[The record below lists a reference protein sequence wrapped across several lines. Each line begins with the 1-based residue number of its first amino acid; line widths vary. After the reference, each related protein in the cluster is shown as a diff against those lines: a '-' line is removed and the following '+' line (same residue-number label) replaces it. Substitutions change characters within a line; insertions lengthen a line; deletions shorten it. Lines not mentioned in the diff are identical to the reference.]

1 MNEYF
6 QSKRSYLMYVK
17 KFEELSKSDIGIA
30 GGKGANLG
38 ELTQAGIPVPPGF
51 VVTAQAYQKFMDE
64 AGINDQVMSIL
75 EEIDINDT
83 KALQAAAEEIK
94 QIIIEAPIPDEMVMF
109 IREYYN
115 ELCQRVGEDDTDVA
129 IRSSATAEDLPEASF
144 AGQQDT
150 FLHVSGDDEVIEY
163 IRKCWASLF
172 EARAIFYREEND
184 FEHSKVLIAV
194 VVQKMANADK
204 AGVMFTVNPS
214 TGEEIAL
221 IEGSWGLGEAVVS
234 GDVTPDNYQVDK
246 KDNDIINV
254 TISDKKVMYTNDE
267 NGTSVKVDVPE
278 DKRKERVLSDDELI
292 ELTEMGKRVQAH
304 YGEPMDTE
312 WAFEKDMLFLLQA
325 RPITTLGDAPAEDDD
340 EASDLGDVLVR
351 GLGASPGMA
360 AGTVKIILDID
371 ELDKIQD
378 GDIMVTTM
386 TTPDMVPAMRRAS
399 GIVTDEGG
407 VTCHASIISRELG
420 IPCVVGTGDATTTLK
435 ENSGV
440 TLDGKKGL
448 VFEGISETK
457 EEQVAVAG
465 TVEAAPIIT
474 VTEVKANVSM
484 PEAAEKAAATGAD
497 GVGLLRTEHLM
508 LTSGIHPGKFIAD
521 GREDELIDTI
531 AENVQI
537 VADAFYPRPVWYR
550 TLDAPTDEFITLEG
564 GENEP
569 REHNPMLGWRGIR
582 RELDQPEILK
592 CEFKAIKKLHEK
604 GYTNIGIMI
613 PLSQNPEELKQAKAL
628 CSSIGFEP
636 HKDVDF
642 GMMVEIPAAAIM
654 IDEYIKIG
662 LDFVSLGTNDLTQ
675 YTLAVDRNN
684 EFVAKHYSEEH
695 PAVMKLI
702 ERTIRK
708 CAEAGVKCSI
718 CGQAGSVPHIVEKL
732 VEFGITSVSSN
743 TDAIADVRKTVA
755 RAEQKIILDAAR
767 KRLE

>member
-1 MNEYF
+1 
-6 QSKRSYLMYVK
+6 MYVK

-51 VVTAQAYQKFMDE
+51 VVTAQAYKYFMDE
-64 AGINDQVMSIL
+64 AGINDQVMEIL
-75 EEIDINDT
+75 DAIDINDT

-94 QIIIEAPIPDEMVMF
+94 TIIIESPIPDDLVLF

-184 FEHSKVLIAV
+184 FEHSKVYIAV

-221 IEGSWGLGEAVVS
+221 IEGSWGLGESVVS

-246 KDNDIINV
+246 KDNEIINV

-267 NGTSVKVDVPE
+267 KGTSVKVEVPE
-278 DKRKERVLSDDELI
+278 EKRKERVLSDAELV

-325 RPITTLGDAPAEDDD
+325 RPITTLGNASEEAGDAS
-340 EASDLGDVLVR
+340 SDLGDVLVR

-360 AGTVKIILDID
+360 SGTVKIILDID
-371 ELDKIQD
+371 ELDKIKD

-420 IPCVVGTGDATTTLK
+420 IPCVVGTGDATAKLE
-435 ENSGV
+435 ENTGV

-448 VFEGISETK
+448 VFDGISETK
-457 EEQVAVAG
+457 EEATVVAG

-521 GREDELIDTI
+521 GNEDELIDTI
-531 AENVQI
+531 ADNVQI
-537 VADAFYPRPVWYR
+537 VADAFYPKPVWYR

-592 CEFKAIKKLHEK
+592 CEFRAIKKLHEK

-613 PLSQNPEELKQAKAL
+613 PLSQSPEELKQAKAL
-628 CSSIGFEP
+628 CSEVGFEP

-654 IDEYIKIG
+654 IDEYIKVGI
-662 LDFVSLGTNDLTQ
+662 DFVSLGTNDLTQ

-684 EFVAKHYSEEH
+684 EFVAKHYTEEH

-708 CAEAGVKCSI
+708 CAEAGVTCSI

-732 VEFGITSVSSN
+732 VGYGITSVSSN

>member
-1 MNEYF
+1 
-6 QSKRSYLMYVK
+6 MYVK
-17 KFEELSKSDIGIA
+17 KFEELSKDDIGIA

-51 VVTAQAYQKFMDE
+51 VVTAQAYEYFMDE
-64 AGINDQVMSIL
+64 AGINDKVMSIL
-75 EEIDINDT
+75 EETDINDT

-94 QIIIEAPIPDEMVMF
+94 KIIVESPIPDDLVMY

-115 ELCQRVGEDDTDVA
+115 ELCQRVGEEDTDVA

-150 FLHVSGDDEVIEY
+150 FLHVSGDDEVIEF

-172 EARAIFYREEND
+172 EARAIFYREENN
-184 FEHSKVLIAV
+184 FEHSKVYIAV
-194 VVQKMANADK
+194 VVQKMAFADK

-246 KDNDIINV
+246 RNNEIVNV

-267 NGTSVKVDVPE
+267 DGTSVKIEVPE

-292 ELTEMGKRVQAH
+292 QLTEMGKTVQAH

-325 RPITTLGDAPAEDDD
+325 RPITTLGGAEDAADD
-340 EASDLGDVLVR
+340 ASSDLGDVLVR

-360 AGTVKIILDID
+360 AGTVKIVLDID
-371 ELDKIQD
+371 ELDKIKD

-420 IPCVVGTGDATTTLK
+420 IPCVVGTGDATTTLV

-448 VFEGISETK
+448 VFDGISQTK
-457 EEQVAVAG
+457 EEAPVAAG

-521 GREDELIDTI
+521 GNEDELIDTI
-531 AENVQI
+531 ADNVQI

-613 PLSQNPEELKQAKAL
+613 PLSQSPEELKQAKAL
-628 CSSIGFEP
+628 CSEVGFEP
-636 HKDVDF
+636 HKDVEF

-654 IDEYIKIG
+654 IDEYIKVGI
-662 LDFVSLGTNDLTQ
+662 DFVSLGTNDLTQ

>member
-1 MNEYF
+1 
-6 QSKRSYLMYVK
+6 MYVQ
-17 KFEELSKSDIGIA
+17 KFEELNKSDIPIA

-51 VVTAQAYQKFMDE
+51 VVTAEAYQYFMDE
-64 AGINDQVMSIL
+64 AGINDKVMEIL
-75 EEIDINDT
+75 DRTDINNT
-83 KALQAAAEEIK
+83 KELQAAADEIK
-94 QIIIEAPIPDEMVMF
+94 KIIIEAPIPEDLVLF

-115 ELCQRVGEDDTDVA
+115 ELCQRVDDEDTDVA

-150 FLHVSGDDEVIEY
+150 FLHVSGDDEVLEY

-172 EARAIFYREEND
+172 EARAIFYREENN
-184 FEHSKVLIAV
+184 FEHSKVYIAV
-194 VVQKMANADK
+194 VVQKMAFADK

-214 TGEEIAL
+214 TGEDVAM

-246 KDNDIINV
+246 KTNEIVNV
-254 TISDKKVMYTNDE
+254 TISDKKVMYTNDA

-278 DKRKERVLSDDELI
+278 EKRNERVLSDEEVI

-312 WAFEKDMLFLLQA
+312 WAFEADRLYLLQA
-325 RPITTLGDAPAEDDD
+325 RPITTLGND
-340 EASDLGDVLVR
+340 EAEAGDASSNLGDVLVK

-360 AGTVKIILDID
+360 SGKVKIILDID
-371 ELDKIQD
+371 ELDKVED

-386 TTPDMVPAMRRAS
+386 TTPDMVPAMKRAS

-420 IPCVVGTGDATTTLK
+420 IPCVVGTGEGTSVLN
-435 ENSGV
+435 ENDGV
-440 TLDGKKGL
+440 TIDGKKGL
-448 VFEGISETK
+448 VFEGISQTK
-457 EEQVAVAG
+457 EEPVAAQASG
-465 TVEAAPIIT
+465 AVEAAPIIT

-484 PEAAEKAAATGAD
+484 PEAAERAAATGAD

-521 GREDELIDTI
+521 GEEDKLIDTI
-531 AENVQI
+531 ADNVQI

-569 REHNPMLGWRGIR
+569 IEHNPMLGWRGIR

-613 PLSQNPEELKQAKAL
+613 PLSQNPEELRQAKAL
-628 CSSIGFEP
+628 CSEVGLEP
-636 HKDVDF
+636 HKDVEF
-642 GMMVEIPAAAIM
+642 GMMVEIPAAAIL
-654 IDEYIKIG
+654 IDEYIEEGI
-662 LDFVSLGTNDLTQ
+662 DFVSLGTNDLTQ

-684 EFVAKHYSEEH
+684 EFVAKHYTEEH

-732 VEFGITSVSSN
+732 VGYGITSVSSN
-743 TDAIADVRKTVA
+743 ADAVADVRKTVA

-767 KRLE
+767 KRLD

>member
-1 MNEYF
+1 
-6 QSKRSYLMYVK
+6 MYVQ
-17 KFEELSKSDIGIA
+17 KFEDLNKSDIAIA

-51 VVTAQAYQKFMDE
+51 VVTAETYQKFMEDT
-64 AGINDQVMSIL
+64 GINDKVLDIL
-75 EEIDINDT
+75 DKIDINDT

-94 QIIIEAPIPDEMVMF
+94 SIIIETPIPDDMIMF
-109 IREYYN
+109 IKEAYN
-115 ELCQRVGEDDTDVA
+115 QLCQRVGEDDTDVA

-150 FLHVSGDDEVIEY
+150 FLHVSGDEEVIEY
-163 IRKCWASLF
+163 VRKCWASLF

-194 VVQKMANADK
+194 VVQKMAIADK
-204 AGVMFTVNPS
+204 AGLMFTVTPS

-246 KDNDIINV
+246 ANNEVINV

-267 NGTSVKVDVPE
+267 SGTSIKVDVPE
-278 DKRKERVLSDDELI
+278 KMRMERVLSDEELI

-312 WAFEKDMLFLLQA
+312 WAFERDNLFLLQA
-325 RPITTLGDAPAEDDD
+325 RPITTLGDAEPAEDSD
-340 EASDLGDVLVR
+340 ASVDGDVLVR
-351 GLGASPGMA
+351 GLGASPGIA
-360 AGTVKIILDID
+360 TGEVKIVLDID
-371 ELDKIQD
+371 ELDKIEE
-378 GDIMVTTM
+378 GDVMVTTM

-420 IPCVVGTGDATTTLK
+420 IPCVVGTGDATKTLK
-435 ENSGV
+435 ENTGV

-448 VFEGISETK
+448 VFEGITEVK
-457 EEQVAVAG
+457 EEAPVAQAAAA
-465 TVEAAPIIT
+465 EAPILT

-484 PEAAEKAAATGAD
+484 PEAAERAAATGAD

-508 LTSGIHPGKFIAD
+508 LTAGIHPGKFIAD
-521 GREDELIDTI
+521 GKEDELIDTI
-531 AENVQI
+531 ADNVQI
-537 VADAFYPRPVWYR
+537 VADAFYPKPVWYR

-613 PLSQNPEELKQAKAL
+613 PLSQSPAELVKAKAL
-628 CSSIGFEP
+628 CSEVGLIP

-642 GMMVEIPAAAIM
+642 GMMVEIPAAAII
-654 IDEYIKIG
+654 IDEYLKIG
-662 LDFVSLGTNDLTQ
+662 VDFVSLGTNDLTQ

-684 EFVAKHYSEEH
+684 EFVAKHYTEEH

-702 ERTIRK
+702 ERTIKK
-708 CAEAGVKCSI
+708 CAEAGVTCSI

-732 VEFGITSVSSN
+732 VKFGITSVSSN
-743 TDAIADVRKTVA
+743 ADAIADVRKTVA
-755 RAEQKIILDAAR
+755 RAEQKIILEAAR

>member
-1 MNEYF
+1 
-6 QSKRSYLMYVK
+6 MYVV
-17 KFEELSKSDIGIA
+17 KFEDLSKSDIGIA

-51 VVTAQAYQKFMDE
+51 VVTAQAYEKFMEE
-64 AGINDQVMSIL
+64 AGINDSVMNIL
-75 EEIDINDT
+75 DEIDINDT
-83 KALQAAAEEIK
+83 KALQAAAEKIK
-94 QIIIEAPIPDEMVMF
+94 NIIIEAPIPEDLVLF
-109 IREYYN
+109 IREFYN

-172 EARAIFYREEND
+172 EARAIFYREENN
-184 FEHSKVLIAV
+184 FEHSKVYIAV
-194 VVQKMANADK
+194 VVQKMAIADK

-246 KDNDIINV
+246 KDNEIINV

-278 DKRKERVLSDDELI
+278 DKRKERVLSDEELI

-312 WAFEKDMLFLLQA
+312 WAFERDNLFLLQA
-325 RPITTLGDAPAEDDD
+325 RPITTLGDVSAE
-340 EASDLGDVLVR
+340 EESDVAETGDVLVR

-360 AGTVKIILDID
+360 TGNVKIVLDID
-371 ELDKIQD
+371 ELDKIKD

-420 IPCVVGTGDATTTLK
+420 IPCVVGTGNATSTLK
-435 ENSGV
+435 ENTGV

-448 VFEGISETK
+448 VFDGISETK
-457 EEQVAVAG
+457 EETPAAAN
-465 TVEAAPIIT
+465 VEAAPIIT

-484 PEAAEKAAATGAD
+484 PEAAERAAATGAD

-521 GREDELIDTI
+521 GKEDELIDTI
-531 AENVQI
+531 ADNVQI
-537 VADAFYPRPVWYR
+537 VADAFYPKPVWYR

-613 PLSQNPEELKQAKAL
+613 PLSQNPEELVQAKAL
-628 CSSIGFEP
+628 CSEVGLEP

-654 IDEYIKIG
+654 IDEYIKVGI
-662 LDFVSLGTNDLTQ
+662 DFVSLGTNDLTQ

-708 CAEAGVKCSI
+708 CAEAGVTCSI

-732 VEFGITSVSSN
+732 VGFGITSVSSN
-743 TDAIADVRKTVA
+743 ADAIADVRKTVA

>member
-1 MNEYF
+1 
-6 QSKRSYLMYVK
+6 MYVK

-51 VVTAQAYQKFMDE
+51 VVTAQAYKYFMDE
-64 AGINDQVMSIL
+64 AGINDQVMEIL
-75 EEIDINDT
+75 DAIDINDT

-94 QIIIEAPIPDEMVMF
+94 ALIIESPIPDDLVLF

-184 FEHSKVLIAV
+184 FEHSKVYIAV

-221 IEGSWGLGEAVVS
+221 IEGSWGLGESVVS

-246 KDNDIINV
+246 KDNEIINV

-267 NGTSVKVDVPE
+267 AGTSVKVDVPE

-325 RPITTLGDAPAEDDD
+325 RPITTLGNADEVAGDAS
-340 EASDLGDVLVR
+340 SDLGDVLVR

-360 AGTVKIILDID
+360 SGTVKIILDID
-371 ELDKIQD
+371 ELDKIKD

-420 IPCVVGTGDATTTLK
+420 IPCVVGTGDATATLE

-457 EEQVAVAG
+457 EEATAVAG

-521 GREDELIDTI
+521 GNEDELIDTI
-531 AENVQI
+531 ADNVQI
-537 VADAFYPRPVWYR
+537 VADAFYPKPVWYR

-592 CEFKAIKKLHEK
+592 CEFRAIKKLHEK

-613 PLSQNPEELKQAKAL
+613 PLSQSPEELKQAKAL
-628 CSSIGFEP
+628 CSEVGFEP

-654 IDEYIKIG
+654 IDEYIKVGI
-662 LDFVSLGTNDLTQ
+662 DFVSLGTNDLTQ

-684 EFVAKHYSEEH
+684 EFVAKHYTEEH

-732 VEFGITSVSSN
+732 VEYGITSVSSN

>member
-1 MNEYF
+1 
-6 QSKRSYLMYVK
+6 MYVK
-17 KFEELSKSDIGIA
+17 KFEDLNKSDIGIA

-51 VVTAQAYQKFMDE
+51 VVTAQAYEKFMDE
-64 AGINDQVMSIL
+64 AGINDQVMKIL
-75 EEIDINDT
+75 DEIDINDT
-83 KALQAAAEEIK
+83 KELQEAAEEIK
-94 QIIIEAPIPDEMVMF
+94 TIIKEAPIPDDMVML
-109 IREYYN
+109 ILEAYN
-115 ELCQRVGEDDTDVA
+115 QLCQRVGEEDTDVA

-150 FLHVSGDDEVIEY
+150 FLHVSGDDEVIDY

-172 EARAIFYREEND
+172 EARAIFYREENNFD
-184 FEHSKVLIAV
+184 HDKVYIAV

-214 TGEEIAL
+214 TGEDIAM

-234 GDVTPDNYQVDK
+234 GDVTPDNYQVAK

-267 NGTSVKVDVPE
+267 NGTSIKVDVPE
-278 DKRKERVLSDDELI
+278 DKRNERVLSDEELI

-312 WAFEKDMLFLLQA
+312 WAFERDNLFLLQA
-325 RPITTLGDAPAEDDD
+325 RPITTLGDDVSAEDSA
-340 EASDLGDVLVR
+340 ASDIGDVLVK

-360 AGTVKIILDID
+360 SGKVKIVLDID
-371 ELDKIQD
+371 ELDKIKD

-420 IPCVVGTGDATTTLK
+420 IPCVVGTGEGTNVLS

-440 TLDGKKGL
+440 TIDGKKGL
-448 VFEGISETK
+448 VFEGISKTK
-457 EEQVAVAG
+457 EEAAPAASATAQ
-465 TVEAAPIIT
+465 AAPIIT

-508 LTSGIHPGKFIAD
+508 LTSGIHPGKFVAD
-521 GREDELIDTI
+521 GKEDELIDTI
-531 AENVQI
+531 AEKVKI
-537 VADAFYPRPVWYR
+537 VADAFYPKPVWYR

-569 REHNPMLGWRGIR
+569 EEHNPMLGWRGIR

-592 CEFKAIKKLHEK
+592 CEFKAIKKLHEQ

-613 PLSQNPEELKQAKAL
+613 PLSQSPDELRKAKQL
-628 CSSIGFEP
+628 CSEVGLEP

-642 GMMVEIPAAAIM
+642 GMMVEIPAAALTIEDY
-654 IDEYIKIG
+654 IDVGI
-662 LDFVSLGTNDLTQ
+662 DFVSLGTNDLTQ

-684 EFVAKHYSEEH
+684 EFVAKHYTEEH

-702 ERTIRK
+702 ERTIKK
-708 CAEAGVKCSI
+708 CVEAGVTCSI

-732 VEFGITSVSSN
+732 VGFGITSVSSN
-743 TDAIADVRKTVA
+743 TDAVADVRKTVA

-767 KRLE
+767 KNQE

>member
-1 MNEYF
+1 
-6 QSKRSYLMYVK
+6 MYVK

-51 VVTAQAYQKFMDE
+51 VVTAQAYEYFMDE
-64 AGINDQVMSIL
+64 AGINDKVMSIL
-75 EEIDINDT
+75 DSIDINDT

-94 QIIIEAPIPDEMVMF
+94 QIIVDSPIPEDLVLF

-172 EARAIFYREEND
+172 EARAIFYREENN
-184 FEHSKVLIAV
+184 FEHSKVYIAV

-221 IEGSWGLGEAVVS
+221 IEGSWGLGESVVS

-246 KDNDIINV
+246 KDNEIINV

-267 NGTSVKVDVPE
+267 NGTSVKVEVPE
-278 DKRKERVLSDDELI
+278 DKRKERVLSDEELI

-325 RPITTLGDAPAEDDD
+325 RPITTLGDAVEEGDD

-360 AGTVKIILDID
+360 SGKVKIVLDID
-371 ELDKIQD
+371 ELDKIKD

-420 IPCVVGTGDATTTLK
+420 IPCVVGTGDATTTLE

-457 EEQVAVAG
+457 EEAVAVAG
-465 TVEAAPIIT
+465 SVQAAPIIT

-521 GREDELIDTI
+521 GNEDELIDTI
-531 AENVQI
+531 ADNVQI

-613 PLSQNPEELKQAKAL
+613 PLSQSPEELRQAKAL

>member
-1 MNEYF
+1 
-6 QSKRSYLMYVK
+6 MYVQ
-17 KFEELSKSDIGIA
+17 KFEDLNKSDIAIA

-51 VVTAQAYQKFMDE
+51 VVTAETYQKFMEDT
-64 AGINDQVMSIL
+64 GINDKVLDIL
-75 EEIDINDT
+75 DKIDINDT

-94 QIIIEAPIPDEMVMF
+94 SIIIETPIPDDMIMF
-109 IREYYN
+109 IKEAYN
-115 ELCQRVGEDDTDVA
+115 QLCQRVGEDDTDVA

-150 FLHVSGDDEVIEY
+150 FLHVSGDEEVIEY
-163 IRKCWASLF
+163 VRKCWASLF

-194 VVQKMANADK
+194 VVQKMAIADK

-246 KDNDIINV
+246 KNNEVINV

-267 NGTSVKVDVPE
+267 SGTSIKVDVPE
-278 DKRKERVLSDDELI
+278 DKRNERVLSDEELI

-312 WAFEKDMLFLLQA
+312 WAFERDNLFLLQA
-325 RPITTLGDAPAEDDD
+325 RPITTLDGSKPAED
-340 EASDLGDVLVR
+340 GDSVDGEVLVR
-351 GLGASPGMA
+351 GLGASPGIA
-360 AGTVKIILDID
+360 TGLVKIVLDID
-371 ELDKIQD
+371 ELDKIEE
-378 GDIMVTTM
+378 GDVMVTTM

-420 IPCVVGTGDATTTLK
+420 IPCVVGTGDATKALE
-435 ENSGV
+435 ENTGV

-448 VFEGISETK
+448 VFEGITEVK
-457 EEQVAVAG
+457 EEAPQVQAIAA
-465 TVEAAPIIT
+465 EAPILT

-484 PEAAEKAAATGAD
+484 PEAAGRAAETGAD

-508 LTSGIHPGKFIAD
+508 LTAGVHPGKFIAD
-521 GREDELIDTI
+521 GKEDELIDTI

-537 VADAFYPRPVWYR
+537 VADAFYPKPVWYR

-613 PLSQNPEELKQAKAL
+613 PLSQSPAELVKAKEL
-628 CSSIGFEP
+628 CAEVGFIP

-642 GMMVEIPAAAIM
+642 GMMVEIPAAAII
-654 IDEYIKIG
+654 IDEYLKVG
-662 LDFVSLGTNDLTQ
+662 VDFVSLGTNDLTQ

-684 EFVAKHYSEEH
+684 EFVAKHYTEEH

-708 CAEAGVKCSI
+708 CAEAGVTCSI

-732 VEFGITSVSSN
+732 VKFGITSVSSN
-743 TDAIADVRKTVA
+743 ADAIAEVRKTVA
-755 RAEQKIILDAAR
+755 RAEQKIILEAAR

>member
-1 MNEYF
+1 
-6 QSKRSYLMYVK
+6 MYVQ
-17 KFEELSKSDIGIA
+17 KFEDLNKSDIAIA

-51 VVTAQAYQKFMDE
+51 VVTAETYQKFMEDT
-64 AGINDQVMSIL
+64 GINDKVLDIL
-75 EEIDINDT
+75 DKIDINDT

-94 QIIIEAPIPDEMVMF
+94 SIIIETPIPDDMIMF
-109 IREYYN
+109 IKEAYN
-115 ELCQRVGEDDTDVA
+115 QLCQRVGEEDTDVA

-150 FLHVSGDDEVIEY
+150 FLHVSGDEEVIEY
-163 IRKCWASLF
+163 VRKCWASLF

-194 VVQKMANADK
+194 VVQKIAIADK

-246 KDNDIINV
+246 ANNEVINV

-267 NGTSVKVDVPE
+267 SGTSIKVDVPE
-278 DKRKERVLSDDELI
+278 EKRMERVLSDEELV

-312 WAFEKDMLFLLQA
+312 WAFERDNLFLLQA
-325 RPITTLGDAPAEDDD
+325 RPITTLGDVEPAED
-340 EASDLGDVLVR
+340 SDTSVDGDVLVR
-351 GLGASPGMA
+351 GLGASPGIA
-360 AGTVKIILDID
+360 TGVVKIVLDID
-371 ELDKIQD
+371 ELDKIEE
-378 GDIMVTTM
+378 GDVMVTTM

-420 IPCVVGTGDATTTLK
+420 IPCVVGTGDATKTLK
-435 ENSGV
+435 ENDGV

-448 VFEGISETK
+448 VFEGISEVK
-457 EEQVAVAG
+457 EEAPVAQAAAA
-465 TVEAAPIIT
+465 EAPILT

-484 PEAAEKAAATGAD
+484 PEAAERAAATGAD

-508 LTSGIHPGKFIAD
+508 LTAGIHPGKFIAD
-521 GREDELIDTI
+521 GKEHELIDTI

-537 VADAFYPRPVWYR
+537 VADAFYPKPVWYR

-613 PLSQNPEELKQAKAL
+613 PLSQSPAELLKAKEL
-628 CSSIGFEP
+628 CAEVGFIP

-642 GMMVEIPAAAIM
+642 GMMVEIPAAAII
-654 IDEYIKIG
+654 IDEYLKIG
-662 LDFVSLGTNDLTQ
+662 VDFVSLGTNDLTQ

-684 EFVAKHYSEEH
+684 EFVAKHYTEEH

-708 CAEAGVKCSI
+708 CAEAGVTCSI

-732 VEFGITSVSSN
+732 VKFGITSVSSN
-743 TDAIADVRKTVA
+743 ADAIADVRKTVA
-755 RAEQKIILDAAR
+755 RAEQKIILEAAR
-767 KRLE
+767 KRLD

>member
-1 MNEYF
+1 
-6 QSKRSYLMYVK
+6 MYVQ
-17 KFEELSKSDIGIA
+17 KFEDLNKSDIAIA

-51 VVTAQAYQKFMDE
+51 VVTAETYQKFMEDT
-64 AGINDQVMSIL
+64 G
-75 EEIDINDT
+75 INDT

-94 QIIIEAPIPDEMVMF
+94 AIIIETPIPDDMVMF
-109 IREYYN
+109 IKEAYN
-115 ELCQRVGEDDTDVA
+115 QLCQRVGEDDTDVA

-150 FLHVSGDDEVIEY
+150 FLHVSGDEEVIEY
-163 IRKCWASLF
+163 VRKCWASLF

-194 VVQKMANADK
+194 VVQKMAIADK

-246 KDNDIINV
+246 ANNEVINV

-267 NGTSVKVDVPE
+267 SGTSIKVDVPE
-278 DKRKERVLSDDELI
+278 EKRMERVLSDEELI

-312 WAFEKDMLFLLQA
+312 WAFERDNLFLLQA
-325 RPITTLGDAPAEDDD
+325 RPITTLGDAEPAGGSD
-340 EASDLGDVLVR
+340 ASVDGDVLVR
-351 GLGASPGMA
+351 GLGASPGIATGM
-360 AGTVKIILDID
+360 VKIVSDID
-371 ELDKIQD
+371 ELDKIEE
-378 GDIMVTTM
+378 GDVMVTTM

-420 IPCVVGTGDATTTLK
+420 IPCVVGTGDATKTLK
-435 ENSGV
+435 ENDGV

-448 VFEGISETK
+448 VFEGITEVK
-457 EEQVAVAG
+457 EEAPVAQAAAA
-465 TVEAAPIIT
+465 EAPILT

-484 PEAAEKAAATGAD
+484 PEAAERAAATGAD

-508 LTSGIHPGKFIAD
+508 LTAGIHPGKFIAD
-521 GREDELIDTI
+521 GKEDELIDTI
-531 AENVQI
+531 ADNVQI
-537 VADAFYPRPVWYR
+537 VADAFYPKPVWYR

-613 PLSQNPEELKQAKAL
+613 PLSQSPAELLKAKEL
-628 CSSIGFEP
+628 CAEVGLIP

-642 GMMVEIPAAAIM
+642 GMMVEIPAAAII
-654 IDEYIKIG
+654 IDEYLKIG
-662 LDFVSLGTNDLTQ
+662 VDFVSLGTNDLTQ

-684 EFVAKHYSEEH
+684 EFVAKHYTEEH

-702 ERTIRK
+702 ERTIKK
-708 CAEAGVKCSI
+708 CAEAGVTCSI

-732 VEFGITSVSSN
+732 VKFGITSVSSN
-743 TDAIADVRKTVA
+743 ADAIADVRKTVA
-755 RAEQKIILDAAR
+755 RAEQKIILEAAR
-767 KRLE
+767 KRLD

>member
-1 MNEYF
+1 
-6 QSKRSYLMYVK
+6 MYVV
-17 KFEELSKSDIGIA
+17 KFEDLSKSDIGIA

-51 VVTAQAYQKFMDE
+51 VVTAQAYEKFMDE
-64 AGINDQVMSIL
+64 AGINDSVMQIL
-75 EEIDINDT
+75 DEIDINDT
-83 KALQAAAEEIK
+83 KALQAAAEKIK
-94 QIIIEAPIPDEMVMF
+94 SIIIEAPIPEDLVIF
-109 IREYYN
+109 IREFYN

-172 EARAIFYREEND
+172 EARAIFYREENN
-184 FEHSKVLIAV
+184 FEHSKVYIAV
-194 VVQKMANADK
+194 VVQKMAIADK

-221 IEGSWGLGEAVVS
+221 IEGSWGLGESVVS

-246 KDNDIINV
+246 KNNEIINV

-267 NGTSVKVDVPE
+267 SGTSVKVEVPE
-278 DKRKERVLSDDELI
+278 EKRKERVLSDEELI

-312 WAFEKDMLFLLQA
+312 WAFERDNLFLLQA
-325 RPITTLGDAPAEDDD
+325 RPITTLGDVVEEESG
-340 EASDLGDVLVR
+340 EAVENKDVLVR

-360 AGTVKIILDID
+360 SGKVKFVLEID
-371 ELDKIQD
+371 DLDKIKE

-420 IPCVVGTGDATTTLK
+420 IPCVVGTGDATSVLK
-435 ENSGV
+435 ENTGV

-448 VFEGISETK
+448 VFEGISEAK
-457 EEQVAVAG
+457 AEESTSAVN
-465 TVEAAPIIT
+465 VEAAPLIT

-484 PEAAEKAAATGAD
+484 PEAAAKAAATGAD

-508 LTSGIHPGKFIAD
+508 LTAGIHPGKFIAD
-521 GREDELIDTI
+521 GKEDELIDTI
-531 AENVQI
+531 ADNVMI
-537 VADAFYPRPVWYR
+537 VADEFYPKPVWYR

-569 REHNPMLGWRGIR
+569 EEHNPMLGWRGIR

-592 CEFKAIKKLHEK
+592 CEFKAIKKLHEQ

-613 PLSQNPEELKQAKAL
+613 PLSQSPEELKQAKAL
-628 CSSIGFEP
+628 CSEVGLEP

-642 GMMVEIPAAAIM
+642 GMMVEIPAAALTIEDY
-654 IDEYIKIG
+654 IDVGI
-662 LDFVSLGTNDLTQ
+662 DFVSLGTNDLTQ

-684 EFVAKHYSEEH
+684 EFVAKHYTEEH

-702 ERTIRK
+702 ERTIKK
-708 CAEAGVKCSI
+708 CVEAGITCSI

-732 VEFGITSVSSN
+732 VGFGITSVSSN
-743 TDAIADVRKTVA
+743 TDAVAEVRKTVA

>member
-1 MNEYF
+1 
-6 QSKRSYLMYVK
+6 MYVQ
-17 KFEELSKSDIGIA
+17 KFEDLNKSDIGIA

-51 VVTAQAYQKFMDE
+51 VVTAETYEKFMEDS
-64 AGINDQVMSIL
+64 GINDRVLDIL
-75 EEIDINDT
+75 DKIDINDT

-94 QIIIEAPIPDEMVMF
+94 SIIIETPIPDDMVMF
-109 IREYYN
+109 IKEAYN
-115 ELCQRVGEDDTDVA
+115 QLCQRVGEDDTDVA

-150 FLHVSGDDEVIEY
+150 FLHVSGDEEVIEY

-172 EARAIFYREEND
+172 EARAIFYREENN

-194 VVQKMANADK
+194 VVQKMAIADK

-246 KDNDIINV
+246 TNNEIINV

-267 NGTSVKVDVPE
+267 SGTSVKVNVPE
-278 DKRKERVLSDDELI
+278 NLRMERVLSDDELI

-312 WAFEKDMLFLLQA
+312 WAFERDNLFLLQA
-325 RPITTLGDAPAEDDD
+325 RPITTLDGDAPAADDD
-340 EASDLGDVLVR
+340 AGVEGEVLVR
-351 GLGASPGMA
+351 GLGASPGIA
-360 AGTVKIILDID
+360 TGNVKIVLDID
-371 ELDKIQD
+371 ELDKIEE
-378 GDIMVTTM
+378 GDVMVTTM

-420 IPCVVGTGDATTTLK
+420 IPCVVGTGDATKTLK
-435 ENSGV
+435 ENTGV

-448 VFEGISETK
+448 VFEGIK
-457 EEQVAVAG
+457 KIEEEAPQATTVAA
-465 TVEAAPIIT
+465 EAPILT

-484 PEAAEKAAATGAD
+484 PEAAERAAATGAD

-508 LTSGIHPGKFIAD
+508 LTAGIHPGKFIAD
-521 GREDELIDTI
+521 GKEDELINTI

-537 VADAFYPRPVWYR
+537 VADAFYPKPVWYR

-569 REHNPMLGWRGIR
+569 EEHNPMLGWRGIR

-592 CEFKAIKKLHEK
+592 CEFKAIKKLHEQ

-613 PLSQNPEELKQAKAL
+613 PLSQSPSELIQAKAL
-628 CSSIGFEP
+628 CSEVGLEP

-642 GMMVEIPAAAIM
+642 GMMVEIPAAALTIE
-654 IDEYIKIG
+654 DYLAIG
-662 LDFVSLGTNDLTQ
+662 VDFVSLGTNDLTQ

-684 EFVAKHYSEEH
+684 EFVAKHYTEEH

-702 ERTIRK
+702 ERTIKK
-708 CAEAGVKCSI
+708 CAEAGVTCSI

-732 VEFGITSVSSN
+732 VKFGITSVSSN
-743 TDAIADVRKTVA
+743 ADAVAEVRKTVA
-755 RAEQKIILDAAR
+755 RAEQKIILEAAR

>member
-1 MNEYF
+1 
-6 QSKRSYLMYVK
+6 MYVK
-17 KFEELSKSDIGIA
+17 KFEDLNKSDIPIA

-51 VVTAQAYQKFMDE
+51 VVTAQTYEKFMLE
-64 AGINDQVMSIL
+64 TGINDKVLSIL
-75 EEIDINDT
+75 DEIDINDT
-83 KALQAAAEEIK
+83 KALQAASEEIK
-94 QIIIEAPIPDEMVMF
+94 AIINEAPIPEDMILF
-109 IREYYN
+109 ITEAYN
-115 ELCQRVGEDDTDVA
+115 QLCQRFDGDDVEVA

-150 FLHVSGDDEVIEY
+150 YLYVSGIDAVLEY

-184 FEHSKVLIAV
+184 FEHAKVLIAV

-246 KDNDIINV
+246 ADNSVINV
-254 TISDKKVMYTNDE
+254 TISDKKVMYINDE
-267 NGTSVKVDVPE
+267 NETSIKVDVPE
-278 DKRKERVLSDDELI
+278 EKRNERVLSDEELI
-292 ELTEMGKRVQAH
+292 ELTEMGKRIQAH

-312 WAFEKDMLFLLQA
+312 WAFENGELFLLQA
-325 RPITTLGDAPAEDDD
+325 RPITTLGDVCEDVA
-340 EASDLGDVLVR
+340 EASDDIGEVLVR

-360 AGTVKIILDID
+360 AGNVKIILDIE
-371 ELDKIQD
+371 ELDKIKD

-386 TTPDMVPAMRRAS
+386 TTPDMVPAMKRSS

-420 IPCVVGTGDATTTLK
+420 IPCVVGTGDATSALK
-435 ENSGV
+435 ENTGV
-440 TLDGKKGL
+440 TIDGKKGL
-448 VFEGISETK
+448 VFDGISENK
-457 EEQVAVAG
+457 EEAVQVVASAG
-465 TVEAAPIIT
+465 AAPIIT

-484 PEAAEKAAATGAD
+484 PEAAAKAAATGAD

-508 LTSGIHPGKFIAD
+508 LTAGIHPGKFIAD

-531 AENVQI
+531 AENVKI
-537 VADAFYPRPVWYR
+537 VADEFYPKPVWYR

-569 REHNPMLGWRGIR
+569 EEHNPMLGWRGIR

-592 CEFKAIKKLHEK
+592 CEFKAIKKLHEQ

-613 PLSQNPEELKQAKAL
+613 PLSQSPEELKQAKAL
-628 CSSIGFEP
+628 CSEVGLEP
-636 HKDVDF
+636 HKDVEF
-642 GMMVEIPAAAIM
+642 GMMVEIPAAALTIE
-654 IDEYIKIG
+654 DYIAVGI
-662 LDFVSLGTNDLTQ
+662 DFVSLGTNDLTQ

-684 EFVAKHYSEEH
+684 EYVAKHYSEEH

-702 ERTIRK
+702 EMTIKK
-708 CAEAGVKCSI
+708 CVEAGVKCSI
-718 CGQAGSVPHIVEKL
+718 CGQAGSVPRIVEKL
-732 VEFGITSVSSN
+732 VGFGITSVSSN
-743 TDAIADVRKTVA
+743 TDAIAEVRKTVA

-767 KRLE
+767 QRLE

>member
-1 MNEYF
+1 
-6 QSKRSYLMYVK
+6 MYVK

-51 VVTAQAYQKFMDE
+51 VVTAQAYEYFMNE
-64 AGINDQVMSIL
+64 AGINDKVMSIL
-75 EEIDINDT
+75 DAIDINDT
-83 KALQAAAEEIK
+83 KALQAAAEDIK
-94 QIIIEAPIPDEMVMF
+94 KIIIDSPIPDDLVLF

-115 ELCQRVGEDDTDVA
+115 ELCQRVGEEDTDVA

-172 EARAIFYREEND
+172 EARAIFYREENN
-184 FEHSKVLIAV
+184 FEHSKVYIAV

-221 IEGSWGLGEAVVS
+221 IEGSWGLGESVVS
-234 GDVTPDNYQVDK
+234 GDVTPVNYQVDK
-246 KDNDIINV
+246 KDNEIVNV

-267 NGTSVKVDVPE
+267 NGTSVKVEVPE
-278 DKRKERVLSDDELI
+278 EKRKERVLSDDELI

-325 RPITTLGDAPAEDDD
+325 RPITTLGDVVAEDDD

-360 AGTVKIILDID
+360 AGKVKIVMDID
-371 ELDKIQD
+371 ELDKIKD

-420 IPCVVGTGDATTTLK
+420 IPCVVGTGDATSTLE

-448 VFEGISETK
+448 VFDGISEAK
-457 EEQVAVAG
+457 EEPVAVAG

-484 PEAAEKAAATGAD
+484 PEAAERAAAPGAD

-531 AENVQI
+531 ADNVQI
-537 VADAFYPRPVWYR
+537 VADAFYPKPVWYR

-708 CAEAGVKCSI
+708 CAEAGVTCSI

-767 KRLE
+767 KRIE

>member
-1 MNEYF
+1 
-6 QSKRSYLMYVK
+6 MYVK
-17 KFEELSKSDIGIA
+17 KFEDLNKSDIPIA

-51 VVTAQAYQKFMDE
+51 VVTAQTYEKFMLE
-64 AGINDQVMSIL
+64 TGINDKVLSIL
-75 EEIDINDT
+75 DEIDINDT
-83 KALQAAAEEIK
+83 KALQAASEEIK
-94 QIIIEAPIPDEMVMF
+94 AIINEAPIPEDMILF
-109 IREYYN
+109 ITEAYN
-115 ELCQRVGEDDTDVA
+115 QLCQRFDGDDVEVA

-150 FLHVSGDDEVIEY
+150 YLYVSGIDAVLEY

-184 FEHSKVLIAV
+184 FEHAKVLIAV

-246 KDNDIINV
+246 ADNSVINV
-254 TISDKKVMYTNDE
+254 TISDKKVMYINDE
-267 NGTSVKVDVPE
+267 NETSIKVDVPE
-278 DKRKERVLSDDELI
+278 EKRNERVLSDEELI
-292 ELTEMGKRVQAH
+292 ELTEMGKRIQAH

-312 WAFEKDMLFLLQA
+312 WAFENGELFLLQA
-325 RPITTLGDAPAEDDD
+325 RPITTLGDVCEDVA
-340 EASDLGDVLVR
+340 EASDDIGEVLVR
-351 GLGASPGMA
+351 GLGASPGIA
-360 AGTVKIILDID
+360 AGNVKIILDIE
-371 ELDKIQD
+371 ELDKIKD

-386 TTPDMVPAMRRAS
+386 TTPDMVPAMKRSS

-420 IPCVVGTGDATTTLK
+420 IPCVVGTGDATSILK
-435 ENSGV
+435 ENTGV
-440 TLDGKKGL
+440 TIDGKKGL
-448 VFEGISETK
+448 VFDGISQTK
-457 EEQVAVAG
+457 QEPVQAAG
-465 TVEAAPIIT
+465 SVEAAPIIT

-484 PEAAEKAAATGAD
+484 PEAAAKAAATGAD

-508 LTSGIHPGKFIAD
+508 LTAGIHPGKFIAD
-521 GREDELIDTI
+521 GNEDELINTI
-531 AENVQI
+531 AENVMI
-537 VADAFYPRPVWYR
+537 VADEFYPKPVWYR

-569 REHNPMLGWRGIR
+569 EEHNPMLGWRGIR

-592 CEFKAIKKLHEK
+592 CEFKAIKKLHEQ

-613 PLSQNPEELKQAKAL
+613 PLSQSPEELKQAKAL
-628 CSSIGFEP
+628 CSEVGLEP
-636 HKDVDF
+636 HKDVEF
-642 GMMVEIPAAAIM
+642 GMMVEIPAAALTIE
-654 IDEYIKIG
+654 DYIAVGI
-662 LDFVSLGTNDLTQ
+662 DFVSLGTNDLTQ

-684 EFVAKHYSEEH
+684 EYVAKHYSEEH

-702 ERTIRK
+702 EMTIKK
-708 CAEAGVKCSI
+708 CVEAGVKCSI
-718 CGQAGSVPHIVEKL
+718 CGQAGSVPRIVEKL
-732 VEFGITSVSSN
+732 VGFGITSVSSN
-743 TDAIADVRKTVA
+743 TDAIAEVRKTVA

>member
-1 MNEYF
+1 
-6 QSKRSYLMYVK
+6 MYVQ
-17 KFEELSKSDIGIA
+17 KFEDLNKSDIAIA

-51 VVTAQAYQKFMDE
+51 VVTAETYQKFMEDT
-64 AGINDQVMSIL
+64 GINDKVLDIL
-75 EEIDINDT
+75 DKIDINDT

-94 QIIIEAPIPDEMVMF
+94 AIIIETPIPDDMVMF
-109 IREYYN
+109 IKEAYN
-115 ELCQRVGEDDTDVA
+115 QLCQRVGEDDTDVA

-150 FLHVSGDDEVIEY
+150 FLHVSGDEEVIEY
-163 IRKCWASLF
+163 VRKCWASLF

-194 VVQKMANADK
+194 VVQKMAIADK

-246 KDNDIINV
+246 ANNEVINV

-267 NGTSVKVDVPE
+267 SGTSIKVDVPE
-278 DKRKERVLSDDELI
+278 EKRMERVLSDEELI

-312 WAFEKDMLFLLQA
+312 WAFERDNLFLLQA
-325 RPITTLGDAPAEDDD
+325 RPITTLGDAEPAGDSD
-340 EASDLGDVLVR
+340 ASVDGDVLVR
-351 GLGASPGMA
+351 GLGASPGIATGM
-360 AGTVKIILDID
+360 VKIVLDID
-371 ELDKIQD
+371 ELDKIEE
-378 GDIMVTTM
+378 GDVMVTTM

-420 IPCVVGTGDATTTLK
+420 IPCVVGTGDATKTLK
-435 ENSGV
+435 ENTGV

-448 VFEGISETK
+448 VFEGITEVK
-457 EEQVAVAG
+457 EEAPVAQAAAA
-465 TVEAAPIIT
+465 EAPILT

-484 PEAAEKAAATGAD
+484 PEAAERAAATGAD

-508 LTSGIHPGKFIAD
+508 LTAGIHPGKFIAD
-521 GREDELIDTI
+521 GKEDELIDTI
-531 AENVQI
+531 ADNVQI
-537 VADAFYPRPVWYR
+537 VADAFYPKPVWYR

-592 CEFKAIKKLHEK
+592 GEFKAIKKLHEK

-613 PLSQNPEELKQAKAL
+613 PLSQSPAELLKAKEL
-628 CSSIGFEP
+628 CAEVGLIP

-642 GMMVEIPAAAIM
+642 GMMVEIPAAAII
-654 IDEYIKIG
+654 IDEYLKIG
-662 LDFVSLGTNDLTQ
+662 VDFVSLGTNDLTQ

-684 EFVAKHYSEEH
+684 EFVAKHYTEEH

-702 ERTIRK
+702 ERTIKK
-708 CAEAGVKCSI
+708 CAEAGVTCSI

-732 VEFGITSVSSN
+732 VKFGITSVSSN
-743 TDAIADVRKTVA
+743 ADAIADVRKTVA
-755 RAEQKIILDAAR
+755 RAEQKIILEAAR
-767 KRLE
+767 KRLD

>member
-1 MNEYF
+1 
-6 QSKRSYLMYVK
+6 MYVV
-17 KFEELSKSDIGIA
+17 KFEDLSKSDIRIA

-51 VVTAQAYQKFMDE
+51 VVTAQAYEKFMDE
-64 AGINDQVMSIL
+64 AGINDKVMSIL

-83 KALQAAAEEIK
+83 KALQAASKEIK
-94 QIIIEAPIPDEMVMF
+94 ELIIEAPIPEELVLF

-115 ELCQRVGEDDTDVA
+115 ELCQRVGEDDVDVA

-172 EARAIFYREEND
+172 EARAIFYREENN
-184 FEHSKVLIAV
+184 FEHSKVFIAV
-194 VVQKMANADK
+194 VVQKMAHADK

-246 KDNDIINV
+246 KANEIINV
-254 TISDKKVMYTNDE
+254 TISDKKIMYTNDDK
-267 NGTSVKVDVPE
+267 GTSIKVDVPE
-278 DKRKERVLSDDELI
+278 DLRNKRVLSDEELI

-312 WAFEKDMLFLLQA
+312 WAFENDSLFLLQA
-325 RPITTLGDAPAEDDD
+325 RPITTLGDVGSEGNDDVS
-340 EASDLGDVLVR
+340 SDLGDVLVR

-360 AGTVKIILDID
+360 SGNVKVVFDID
-371 ELDKIQD
+371 ELDKIKD

-420 IPCVVGTGDATTTLK
+420 IPCVVGTADATTKLE

-440 TLDGKKGL
+440 TIDGKKGL
-448 VFEGISETK
+448 VFDGIFEIK
-457 EEQVAVAG
+457 EESANVVTG
-465 TVEAAPIIT
+465 TVESAPIIT

-484 PEAAEKAAATGAD
+484 PEAAQKAAATGAD

-508 LTSGIHPGKFIAD
+508 LTSGVHPGKFIAEN
-521 GREDELIDTI
+521 REDELIDTI
-531 AENVQI
+531 ADNVQI
-537 VADAFYPRPVWYR
+537 VADAFYPKPVWYR

-569 REHNPMLGWRGIR
+569 MEHNPMLGWRGIR
-582 RELDQPEILK
+582 RELDQPEILE

-613 PLSQNPEELKQAKAL
+613 PLSQSPEELIQAKAI
-628 CSSIGFEP
+628 CSDVGLEP
-636 HKDVDF
+636 HRDVDF

-654 IDEYIKIG
+654 IDEYINVGI
-662 LDFVSLGTNDLTQ
+662 DFVSLGTNDLTQ

-708 CAEAGVKCSI
+708 CAEAGVTCSI

-732 VEFGITSVSSN
+732 VEFGISSVSSN

-767 KRLE
+767 NV